1 MEQFHSLNGL
11 DSPLLIKNLP
21 DSIDDGSLR
30 ELLLKFGEVLTLE
43 VLAGSSPGTNNAIV
57 RWSNSGSAMEALRT
71 LQGAPTD
78 RGKPLEVAYPMSEE
92 PSQGLVLVRL
102 SSKNFHEF
110 HTRGKLSPTNSF
122 LPV

>member
-1 MEQFHSLNGL
+1 MEQFHSLTGL

-30 ELLLKFGEVLTLE
+30 ELLLKFGEVLSLE

-57 RWSNSGSAMEALRT
+57 RWSSSGSAMEALRT

-78 RGKPLEVAYPMSEE
+78 RGKPLEVTYPMSEE
-92 PSQGLVLVRL
+92 PSPGLSLFWLPR
-102 SSKNFHEF
+102 SKFHYRDIFGGLAASGQCE
-110 HTRGKLSPTNSF
+110 L
-122 LPV
+122 